1 MSTATAEL
9 LIERRRVTERMMCW
23 SLPRPK
29 LLSAGQAP
37 ADDARAE
44 LRRRIDALEEQT
56 GAQHDHIAALM
67 HERNAR
73 PNDGDV
79 AARLQL
85 ALDELV
91 EMQRKYA
98 ELMSAYYRPTRP
110 APSEDALQLLEEARG
125 ILKKYEDLTSRDQAA
140 DNPLLTKP

>member
-1 MSTATAEL
+1 MSTATAEQL
-9 LIERRRVTERMMCW
+9 VARRRATEGMMRW

-29 LLSAGQAP
+29 RLSAGQPP

-44 LRRRIDALEEQT
+44 LRRRLDALEARI

-73 PNDGDV
+73 PDDGDV
-79 AARLQL
+79 TARLQL
-85 ALDELV
+85 GLDELV
-91 EMQRKYA
+91 EMQREYA

-125 ILKKYEDLTSRDQAA
+125 ILKKYEDLASRDQAA
-140 DNPLLTKP
+140 DDPLLPEP